1 MDSTLRYIATAAF
14 HGELRINNRMD
25 GEVMSVTGTE
35 NDVGG
40 FGECLTAEQLVIT
53 G

>member
-1 MDSTLRYIATAAF
+1 
-14 HGELRINNRMD
+14 
-25 GEVMSVTGTE
+25 MSVTGTE

-53 G
+53 GWETGIVLSCSMKRILIRTVTLRNLI